1 MQQLKLIYKPN
12 TFVHPAADTLGCGCV
27 KNRSDVV
34 LSVWVSLLSVCS
46 ALVGNLG
53 GGVHISVW
61 GACVCVC
68 ELLCPAA
75 CMLTTL
81 ILYVEPLAW
90 EPTHSA
96 SPPVSSSLSL
106 SHSCFSLSLQNL
118 FYAARWKSHIHN
130 PTCSWAFTEFLKYER
145 NHPLSWSSYTAFP
158 STVTQRRIVS
168 HPGQGFCLPWR
179 AEALHVSF
187 QWHKIRPE
195 EACVGVKDGNNQKC
209 SNCVS
214 PHELERIKWNEMRS
228 GEGLF

>member
-1 MQQLKLIYKPN
+1 M
-12 TFVHPAADTLGCGCV
+12 HPAADTLGCGCV

-34 LSVWVSLLSVCS
+34 LSVWVPLLSVCS
-46 ALVGNLG
+46 ALVGNLR

-68 ELLCPAA
+68 ALLCPAA

-81 ILYVEPLAW
+81 ILYGEPLAW

-106 SHSCFSLSLQNL
+106 SHSCFSLSPHNL
-118 FYAARWKSHIHN
+118 FLCCKVKESHIHN
-130 PTCSWAFTEFLKYER
+130 STCSWAFTGFLKYKKKPSSEWVFLHCFFLHRHTKVHHFTPGER
-145 NHPLSWSSYTAFP
+145 LLPSMMSWSPTCFLSA
-158 STVTQRRIVS
+158 TQ
-168 HPGQGFCLPWR
+168 
-179 AEALHVSF
+179 
-187 QWHKIRPE
+187 IRPE
-195 EACVGVKDGNNQKC
+195 KACVGVKDGNNQKC